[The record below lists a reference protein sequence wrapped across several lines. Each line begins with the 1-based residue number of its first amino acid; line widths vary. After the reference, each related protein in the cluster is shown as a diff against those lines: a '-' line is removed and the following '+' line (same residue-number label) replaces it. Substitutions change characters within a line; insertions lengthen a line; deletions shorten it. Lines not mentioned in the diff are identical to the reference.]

1 MITGGSEEIFLELR
15 SFIIKVQKPN
25 EEVTGYLDEVKFHWH
40 LHIFPILLQVLLRFG
55 LNVKM
60 PIIRSFPFLRIIEH
74 TSNHQMVNQSVSCM
88 CGSWMNNVIS

>member
-40 LHIFPILLQVLLRFG
+40 LHIFPILLQVLLR
-55 LNVKM
+55 LD
-60 PIIRSFPFLRIIEH
+60 
-74 TSNHQMVNQSVSCM
+74 
-88 CGSWMNNVIS
+88 